1 MRALVLLEP
10 GAIICETVAD
20 AVPGPRQV
28 VIRVALCGVTDRIA
42 ITQREQ
48 LQQPGGI
55 RAVLGPRF
63 ELARAKEAL
72 ALVQSGAAAGRVLL
86 ASGR

>member
-1 MRALVLLEP
+1 MRALILREP
-10 GAIICETVAD
+10 GAITCETVAD
-20 AVPGPRQV
+20 PSAGPRQIV
-28 VIRVALCGVTDRIA
+28 VQVEFCGVSDRIA
-42 ITQREQ
+42 TMQREQ
-48 LQQPGGI
+48 LLRPGGI